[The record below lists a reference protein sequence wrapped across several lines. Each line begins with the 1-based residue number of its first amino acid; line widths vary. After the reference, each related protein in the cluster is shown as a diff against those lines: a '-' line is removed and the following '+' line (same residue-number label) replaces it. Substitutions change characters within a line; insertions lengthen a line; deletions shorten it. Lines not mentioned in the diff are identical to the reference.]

1 MNRLLVTIAMCF
13 SQNFVYLFLPTILV
27 CATVS
32 TAGAQKQTPGFQ
44 TDSSA
49 IVSIAQ
55 QLLDAIG
62 KGDTVIWK
70 KYMHADC
77 LIMAEDGMLKRKQD
91 LLDELKPLP
100 DGYLGNIK
108 VTNPVVV
115 NQDNTFI
122 LSFIADEHLELY
134 GQTIHT
140 SYAETDT
147 YVKNETGWQLLASE
161 IFELPS
167 DPVIMKVR
175 DDILQSY
182 TGTYHLADGVEYKV
196 SFENGK
202 LVAQRTG
209 RPVVEL
215 LPETESVFFVKGQRG
230 RKIFVKDTSGT
241 IVKMMDRRSGNDL
254 VWVKVR

>member
-1 MNRLLVTIAMCF
+1 MNRRLLVLTMCLSRKVVVLLLAMI
-13 SQNFVYLFLPTILV
+13 SV

-70 KYMHADC
+70 KYMHPDC

-134 GQTIHT
+134 R
-140 SYAETDT
+140 
-147 YVKNETGWQLLASE
+147 SE
-161 IFELPS
+161 ERR
-167 DPVIMKVR
+167 V
-175 DDILQSY
+175 
-182 TGTYHLADGVEYKV
+182 
-196 SFENGK
+196 GK
-202 LVAQRTG
+202 ECRL
-209 RPVVEL
+209 
-215 LPETESVFFVKGQRG
+215 
-230 RKIFVKDTSGT
+230 
-241 IVKMMDRRSGNDL
+241 
-254 VWVKVR
+254 